1 MFARR
6 AVTDRRVC
14 TRRGM
19 WLYMRIIGQIVYV
32 VDDEEII
39 AKSLAMIL
47 NREGFFASPFFDPRE
62 ALASAAN
69 NVPPDLLI
77 SDIKMPG
84 MNGVELGVQ
93 FRRLYPDCKVLL
105 FSGTA
110 NTPELL
116 HNSRRDGFEFECLTK
131 PVHPADLLAK
141 IREALPKSRK
151 EPSSEIPADWL
162 ARYRRRG

>member
-1 MFARR
+1 
-6 AVTDRRVC
+6 
-14 TRRGM
+14 
-19 WLYMRIIGQIVYV
+19 MRTNGLIVFV

-47 NREGFFASPFFDPRE
+47 NLKGFLASPFFDPRE
-62 ALASAAN
+62 ALASAAKN
-69 NVPPDLLI
+69 APPDLLI

-84 MNGVELGVQ
+84 MTGIELGIQ
-93 FRRLYPDCKVLL
+93 FRRLYPHCRVLL

-110 NTPELL
+110 NTAELL
-116 HNSRRDGFEFECLTK
+116 HNSREDGFEFECLMK

-141 IREALPKSRK
+141 IREVPAMGRK
-151 EPSSEIPADWL
+151 EPLSEGFADWL

>member
-1 MFARR
+1 
-6 AVTDRRVC
+6 
-14 TRRGM
+14 
-19 WLYMRIIGQIVYV
+19 MRTIGQIVYV

-47 NREGFFASPFFDPRE
+47 NREGFLASPFFDPRE
-62 ALASAAN
+62 ALTSAAK

-77 SDIKMPG
+77 TDIVMPG
-84 MNGVELGVQ
+84 MNGVELGTQ
-93 FRRLYPDCKVLL
+93 FRRLYPSCKVFL

-116 HNSRRDGFEFECLTK
+116 RNSRKDGFDFECLTK
-131 PVHPADLLAK
+131 PVHPTDLLAK
-141 IREALPKSRK
+141 IREVLPKLRK
-151 EPSSEIPADWL
+151 EPSPEIPCDWL

>member
-1 MFARR
+1 
-6 AVTDRRVC
+6 
-14 TRRGM
+14 
-19 WLYMRIIGQIVYV
+19 MRTVGQIVYV

-47 NREGFFASPFFDPRE
+47 NREGFVASPFFDPRE
-62 ALASAAN
+62 ALASAAKN
-69 NVPPDLLI
+69 APPELLI

-84 MNGVELGVQ
+84 MNGVELGIQ
-93 FRRLYPDCKVLL
+93 FRRLYPDCRVLL

-110 NTPELL
+110 NTSELL
-116 HNSRRDGFEFECLTK
+116 HDSRKEGFDFECLMK

-141 IREALPKSRK
+141 LREVPPKGRK
-151 EPSSEIPADWL
+151 EPLSETSGDWL